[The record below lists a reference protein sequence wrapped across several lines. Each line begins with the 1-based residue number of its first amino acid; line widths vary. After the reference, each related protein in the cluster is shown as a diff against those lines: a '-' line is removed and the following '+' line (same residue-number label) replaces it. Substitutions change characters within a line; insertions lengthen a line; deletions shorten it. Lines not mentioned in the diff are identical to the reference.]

1 MIRSDTQRLPTWL
14 KFPRK
19 KTGSLG
25 EVRRTLSELKL
36 ATVCEGAWCP
46 NRGECY
52 ASGTATFMILGE
64 SCSRSCGFCSIPGGK
79 LETRGLNPLPDEP
92 SRVAEAARRLGL
104 GYVVVTSVTRDDLP
118 DGGAGH
124 FGKTVAALR
133 ALTPAPRVELLVPD
147 FRGDEVSIE
156 TALSARPDVL
166 GHNLETVPRLYPT
179 ARPGADYSR
188 SLDLLRRAADAGLTT
203 KTGLMLGLGEDF
215 RELERVYRDVVRAGV
230 GILTLGQYLR
240 PTRDQLPVERYWRPE
255 EFDDQG
261 EKARRIGIP
270 TVAAGPLVRSS
281 YLAESYFQSN
291 RWRQR

>member
-19 KTGSLG
+19 KTGRLG

-36 ATVCEGAWCP
+36 ATVCEGARCP

-64 SCSRSCGFCSIPGGK
+64 SCSRSCGFCSVPRGK
-79 LETRGLNPLPDEP
+79 LEKPESDEP

-104 GYVVVTSVTRDDLP
+104 RYVVVTSVTRDDLP
-118 DGGAGH
+118 DGGAGN
-124 FGKTVAALR
+124 FGKTVEALR
-133 ALTPAPRVELLVPD
+133 ALTPAPRVEFLVPD
-147 FRGDEVSIE
+147 FRSDEASIQ

-166 GHNLETVPRLYPT
+166 GHNLETVPRLYSRV
-179 ARPGADYSR
+179 RPGADYSR

-203 KTGLMLGLGEDF
+203 KTGLMLGLGEKED
-215 RELERVYRDVVRAGV
+215 ELERVYSDVVRAGV

-240 PTRDQLPVERYWRPE
+240 PTRDQLPVARYWRPE
-255 EFDDQG
+255 EFDRQG

-281 YLAESYFQSN
+281 YLAEQHFQSN

>member
-1 MIRSDTQRLPTWL
+1 MIRSDAQRLPTWL
-14 KFPRK
+14 RLPRK
-19 KTGSLG
+19 KPGSLG
-25 EVRRTLSELKL
+25 EVRHTLTELGL
-36 ATVCEGAWCP
+36 ATVCEGARCP

-64 SCSRSCGFCSIPGGK
+64 NCSRSCGFCSVPH
-79 LETRGLNPLPDEP
+79 ERPEEPEPDEP
-92 SRVAEAARRLGL
+92 ARVAEAARRLGL

-124 FGKTVAALR
+124 FEKTVAALR
-133 ALTPAPRVELLVPD
+133 ALAPVPRVELLVPD
-147 FRGDEVSIE
+147 FQGEEAAIE
-156 TALSARPDVL
+156 TALSTRPDVL
-166 GHNLETVPRLYPT
+166 GHNLETVPRLYST
-179 ARPGADYSR
+179 VRPGARYAR

-203 KTGLMLGLGEDF
+203 KTGLMLGLGEDEP
-215 RELERVYRDVVRAGV
+215 ELERVYHDIARAGV

-240 PTRDQLPVERYWRPE
+240 PTRDQLPVARYWRPE
-255 EFDDQG
+255 EFDGEG

-281 YLAESYFQSN
+281 YLAEHYFQSN